1 MTQITRELFASLPRW
16 SYGGS
21 PANPYPPTDSGW
33 RDVAWENAPAR
44 AAAASLLGALP
55 VSEYTD
61 IVLPS
66 GGLYRFFAF
75 ETAMGAKSIG
85 ALEYVG
91 DGAATLGADPNI
103 NASLSQAQSDLNAQ
117 SAGVAQI
124 AASYINTSTPDY
136 TSAVSSIQA
145 IGNAA
150 VSSTG
155 IAGEIDGAGFASI
168 TQPLTQQAWTLNQTL
183 SAIDPSSAGQ
193 AEANHAQT
201 QINAMF
207 ALYQQAINAAQNAN
221 AGGGGGGPGQVTLP
235 VTNVPGSAAQGQ
247 TLDAATNALLANL
260 QANGCQ
266 PKYVQAVYDFQVAAG
281 GIGTDGLYGKDTAD
295 ALQSVLDALGQGG
308 QAPPPCVGAA
318 PSGGGGGGGGVTP
331 SGGGG
336 GGTTP
341 AATTSG
347 TSWASVAALGGGI
360 ITIAGIVIAAAT
372 GYIPNPFK

>member
-21 PANPYPPTDSGW
+21 PANPYPPTDTGW

-44 AAAASLLGALP
+44 AAAASLLGELP
-55 VSEYTD
+55 VSQYTD

-103 NASLSQAQSDLNAQ
+103 NAALSQAQSDLNAQ

-136 TSAVSSIQA
+136 ASAVSSIQA

-155 IAGEIDGAGFASI
+155 IAGEIDGAGFAAV

-193 AEANHAQT
+193 AEASHAQT

-221 AGGGGGGPGQVTLP
+221 AGGGGSGGGPGQVTLP
-235 VTNVPGSAAQGQ
+235 VTTVPGSPAQGQ

-318 PSGGGGGGGGVTP
+318 PSGGGGPTP

-336 GGTTP
+336 GAP
-341 AATTSG
+341 ATTTTTG

-360 ITIAGIVIAAAT
+360 LTIGGIIVAAAT